1 MELDVNGSAGWLES
15 EELDVLLL
23 PLLVAMQRKLPT
35 EVLCTDE
42 AACAQRCAK
51 AFLAVKVHPTQ
62 QCCTTIAVS
71 TMHGTGSHLSGQRMQ
86 GHMMLLPARP
96 EGRCGQDKPYVRRSL
111 GICHTCAGV

>member
-1 MELDVNGSAGWLES
+1 M
-15 EELDVLLL
+15 LLL

-51 AFLAVKVHPTQ
+51 AFLAVKVSPTR

-71 TMHGTGSHLSGQRMQ
+71 TMHGTGSQLSGQRME
-86 GHMMLLPARP
+86 GHMMLLSARP
-96 EGRCGQDKPYVRRSL
+96 EGHL
-111 GICHTCAGV
+111 T

>member
-35 EVLCTDE
+35 EVLCSDE

-51 AFLAVKVHPTQ
+51 AFLAVKVSL
-62 QCCTTIAVS
+62 CCICTAW
-71 TMHGTGSHLSGQRMQ
+71 HRKLSFRQKKEG
-86 GHMMLLPARP
+86 LL
-96 EGRCGQDKPYVRRSL
+96 
-111 GICHTCAGV
+111 

>member
-51 AFLAVKVHPTQ
+51 AFLAVKVSIQHSSAAQPLLSVRSQ
-62 QCCTTIAVS
+62 PWHRAS
-71 TMHGTGSHLSGQRMQ
+71 ASGQ
-86 GHMMLLPARP
+86 GL
-96 EGRCGQDKPYVRRSL
+96 S
-111 GICHTCAGV
+111 

>member
-1 MELDVNGSAGWLES
+1 MWLLQGVRVELDVNGSAGWLES

-51 AFLAVKVHPTQ
+51 AFLAVKVSPTQ
-62 QCCTTIAVS
+62 QCCAPS
-71 TMHGTGSHLSGQRMQ
+71 CRCRNPGKGLQLQGRGSH
-86 GHMMLLPARP
+86 
-96 EGRCGQDKPYVRRSL
+96 D
-111 GICHTCAGV
+111 

>member
-51 AFLAVKVHPTQ
+51 AFLAVKVSRAEQLCAIP
-62 QCCTTIAVS
+62 AVVA
-71 TMHGTGSHLSGQRMQ
+71 THGTGSQ
-86 GHMMLLPARP
+86 LP
-96 EGRCGQDKPYVRRSL
+96 GRERRGS
-111 GICHTCAGV
+111 CD

>member
-1 MELDVNGSAGWLES
+1 MNGSAGWLES

-51 AFLAVKVHPTQ
+51 AFLAVKVSPTQ
-62 QCCTTIAVS
+62 QSCAPSCCDRNAGTDFSHQAEEGGALVDRKGRS
-71 TMHGTGSHLSGQRMQ
+71 MKEHGDVP
-86 GHMMLLPARP
+86 PAGP
-96 EGRCGQDKPYVRRSL
+96 EGHLR
-111 GICHTCAGV
+111 